1 MADEEGAS
9 GATTTEEGTT
19 TEAGTSAAPAG
30 GSSRAGGRPAKLPRL
45 LEEGAQDAP
54 EGTKDEQG
62 NAVPRWIT
70 YLQQMLN
77 YHYQTE
83 VVPTS
88 GDFEWLT
95 ARAVSHFRE
104 QNELGEG
111 AFVDI
116 PFWSKLGVEDAPD
129 EQPGG
134 QHNGQ
139 QGGQGFS
146 DVDWGVS
153 PVDLADASVSWAAS
167 MAIVLNTREGDLTV
181 ERLCERAGVAV
192 ERKSW
197 HEAQTVGL
205 GCGMYVVTCHGA
217 AEAEWAG
224 ILNQHGPLWVPNPN
238 DEYHVVV
245 VAGVVHDGD
254 HAAIHVLDPAR
265 GSDQWLPF
273 SDFVSSYGITEGYQG
288 ELLALG

>member
-1 MADEEGAS
+1 MADEQGAS
-9 GATTTEEGTT
+9 EATTTED
-19 TEAGTSAAPAG
+19 GTSSTPTG
-30 GSSRAGGRPAKLPRL
+30 GSGRAGGRPAKLPRL
-45 LEEGAQDAP
+45 LEEGAQDGA
-54 EGTKDEQG
+54 EGTKDEHG

-83 VVPTS
+83 VVPTT

-95 ARAVSHFRE
+95 ARTVSHFRE
-104 QNELGEG
+104 QNGLGEG
-111 AFVDI
+111 TFVDI
-116 PFWSKLGVEDAPD
+116 QFWNKLGVEDAPD
-129 EQPGG
+129 EQQGD
-134 QHNGQ
+134 GQ
-139 QGGQGFS
+139 QAGQGFS

-153 PVDLADASVSWAAS
+153 PVDLADASVNWAACI
-167 MAIVLNTREGDLTV
+167 AIVLNTREGDITV
-181 ERLCERAGVAV
+181 ESLCERAGVAV

-224 ILNQHGPLWVPNPN
+224 ILNQHGPLWVPNPH
-238 DEYHVVV
+238 DEYHVMV

-265 GSDQWLPF
+265 GSDHWLPF